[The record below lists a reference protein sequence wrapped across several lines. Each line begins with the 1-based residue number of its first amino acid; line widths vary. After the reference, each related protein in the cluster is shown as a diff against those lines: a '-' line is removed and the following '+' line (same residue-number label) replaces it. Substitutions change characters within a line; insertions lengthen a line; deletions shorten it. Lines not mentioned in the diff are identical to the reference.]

1 MKAFNT
7 KVIAISNQKGGVGK
21 TTSSI
26 NIASF
31 LAMTET
37 PTLIIDMDPQA
48 NASTGLGVDVN
59 PNIKSIYDI
68 LINNKQINDCVQKTM
83 IDYLDILPSCSK
95 LAGAEIELVSMLT
108 RESILKEAVKN
119 CYG

>member
-1 MKAFNT
+1 MTPFDNDRQYLRQYWQYLIKMKAFNT

-31 LAMTET
+31 LAVTET
-37 PTLIIDMDPQA
+37 PTLLIDMDPQA
-48 NASTGLGVDVN
+48 NASTGLGIDVS
-59 PNIKSIYDI
+59 PKIQSIYDV
-68 LINNKQINDCVQKTM
+68 LINNKNFNECIKKTE

-95 LAGAEIELVSMLT
+95 LAGAET
-108 RESILKEAVKN
+108 
-119 CYG
+119 